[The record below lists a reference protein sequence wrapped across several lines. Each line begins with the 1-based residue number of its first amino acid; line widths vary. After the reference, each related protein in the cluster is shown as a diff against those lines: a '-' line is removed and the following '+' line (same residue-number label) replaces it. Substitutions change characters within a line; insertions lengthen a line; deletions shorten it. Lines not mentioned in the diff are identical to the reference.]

1 MSIPNSNLARFASD
15 ANEIFGGTLSDV
27 WVVPGGIP
35 LPTTQSLFPKHGLS
49 LQGSNPNGFPQSKR
63 FKNGASTVSA
73 VAWVKTVKTRDNS
86 SIIAGVTTLT
96 VGTGVYLF
104 VASGATG
111 FQINIGG
118 SATATATAIAAKLTA
133 DAGTIGIATAI
144 AATDT
149 VTITGLGTGAD
160 FTFKTNTPVGF
171 VLKTTVTGTTAIVG
185 ATANATIKVCGS
197 KFVTG
202 SINQIVIML
211 LINGLAE
218 KVRFQVDTPNPT
230 GFTASQMQNLI
241 AQLICATLIA
251 GITGDTPIDGCRIF
265 SSNPFNSVSDI
276 QTAMAD
282 FFGTAS
288 NISVSSNIITITA
301 GAVGSSG
308 NFLTLGCVLLPSLPS
323 PLIDVDEN
331 GYPQG
336 DFIPDHCG
344 AQDGFQAAINPTTQ
358 DVQASNFTYRFK
370 RVTTGQTLDIQFKAF
385 QDYSLDVAQIGLNKA
400 AMSYNNSD
408 SVLLFGGA
416 AVPDVFGLIL
426 TSPSK
431 FVVGSF
437 DVLVLYSNETQA
449 LTINRAKNQV
459 NGFDI
464 KFSPNAFNRQADPIG
479 YMRQAR
485 PTGIC

>member
-1 MSIPNSNLARFASD
+1 MSIPNSSIARFASD

-35 LPTTQSLFPKHGLS
+35 LPTSQALFPKHGLA
-49 LQGSNPNGFPQSKR
+49 LQGSNPSGFPQSKR
-63 FKNGASTVSA
+63 FKNGASALTA
-73 VAWVKTVKTRDNS
+73 VAWIKTVKVRDNTA
-86 SIIAGVTTLT
+86 IIAGTSTLT
-96 VGTGVYLF
+96 VGTKSYLF

-111 FQINIGG
+111 DQINIGAAA
-118 SATATATAIAAKLTA
+118 SNTATNIATILTTDAA
-133 DAGTIGIATAI
+133 TIGIATAI

-149 VTITGLGTGAD
+149 VTITGLVTGAD
-160 FTFKTNTPVGF
+160 FIFKTNTPVGF
-171 VLKTTVTGTTAIVG
+171 ILKTTRTGNTAVVG
-185 ATANATIKVCGS
+185 ASATATIKVCGS
-197 KFVTG
+197 KFVRG
-202 SINQIVIML
+202 SINQIVLML
-211 LINGLAE
+211 YINGTAE
-218 KVRFQVDTPNPT
+218 KVRFQVDTPDPT

-265 SSNPFNSVSDI
+265 SSNPFNSVGDI

-282 FFGTAS
+282 FFGSATNFVIS
-288 NISVSSNIITITA
+288 NNQITITA
-301 GAVGSSG
+301 GAAGSNG

-336 DFIPDHCG
+336 DFIPDHLG

-385 QDYSLDVAQIGLNKA
+385 QDYSLDVAQVGLNKA
-400 AMSYNNSD
+400 SLSYNNTD
-408 SVLLFGGA
+408 TVLLFGGA
-416 AVPDVFGLIL
+416 AIPDVFGLIL

-437 DVLVLYSNETQA
+437 DVMVLYSNETQS

-459 NGFDI
+459 NGYDI

-485 PTGIC
+485 PTGTC